1 MQFRGCNSFTNG
13 DDVNKNQLT
22 ATIPRFLHQL
32 LTCAVG
38 CGFKLSNL
46 KKVLNFCS
54 SGHYTDIRLMGL
66 SVARSSS
73 IGFWTQNE
81 AKVSENVCEIRDS
94 PSVGVSG

>member
-22 ATIPRFLHQL
+22 ATIPRFPHWL

-38 CGFKLSNL
+38 CGCKLSNL

-54 SGHYTDIRLMGL
+54 SGHYTGSRLMGL

-73 IGFWTQNE
+73 IGFWTRNE
-81 AKVSENVCEIRDS
+81 AKVSEKCL
-94 PSVGVSG
+94 